1 MRGEFIEVGGDRLY
15 YYAAGSRGRGD
26 PMVLI
31 HGFPTTS
38 HVWGSLVSLLPAGHR
53 IVVPD
58 LLGFGR
64 SDHGVAADFG
74 VAAHSARIIGALD
87 VLGIRKACLVGHQL
101 GAVIAATIAVSA
113 PERVAAL
120 ALLHPLGGD
129 VTVTGTFAVLRAFLP
144 LVRVAPPAL
153 FRRAIRSELASWFA
167 DPQRA
172 RPSIDLYVAGLTRA
186 PRWQALLRQ
195 LGALDPR
202 QMTAFT
208 RSLAGVR
215 CPVAI
220 VAAHHDPAV
229 PRVALDRIRDALP
242 NATLDMIPQAR
253 HFSPEES
260 PEQVASIIERLL
272 AR

>member
-1 MRGEFIEVGGDRLY
+1 MRGEFIDVGGNRLY

-26 PMVLI
+26 PILLI
-31 HGFPTTS
+31 HGFPATS
-38 HVWGSLVSLLPAGHR
+38 HVWGNLVSLLPAGHR
-53 IVVPD
+53 VVVPD

-64 SDHGVAADFG
+64 SDHGLHADLS
-74 VAAHSARIIGALD
+74 VAAHAARIVGALD
-87 VLGIRKACLVGHQL
+87 VLGIRQACLVGHHL
-101 GAVIAATIAVSA
+101 GAVVAATVAVTA
-113 PERVAAL
+113 PERVSAL

-129 VTVTGTFAVLRAFLP
+129 VAVTGTFAVMRAFLP

-153 FRRAIRSELASWFA
+153 FRRAIRRELASGYV

-172 RPSIDLYVAGLTRA
+172 RPSIDLYVASLSRA
-186 PRWQALLRQ
+186 PGWRAFLRQ
-195 LGALDPR
+195 LGALDPL

-220 VAAHHDPAV
+220 AAADHDPAV

-242 NATLDMIPQAR
+242 NATLDMIREAR
-253 HFSPEES
+253 HYSPEES
-260 PEQVASIIERLL
+260 PELIASVVERLL